1 MIDPHNIS
9 SQKIAAINDLYRT
22 SLGVPTFCGN
32 IPGRI
37 VLTAGVAACSPAD
50 QNNILRKV
58 RDFDSFTEDND
69 PNGEHDF
76 GAFDHAGE
84 RLFWKFDYY
93 APGMDHGSEDP
104 ADLSKTVRVLTILF
118 ASEW

>member
-9 SQKIAAINDLYRT
+9 SQKIAAINDLFRS
-22 SLGVPTFCGN
+22 SLGVPTFCGR
-32 IPGRI
+32 IPGQI
-37 VLTAGVAACSPAD
+37 VMTAGVAACSPAD
-50 QNNILRKV
+50 QTAILRKV
-58 RDFDSFTEDND
+58 RDFNNFPEDDD
-69 PNGEHDF
+69 PYGEHDF

-93 APGMDHGSEDP
+93 APGMERGSEDP

>member
-1 MIDPHNIS
+1 MIDNDTIS
-9 SQKIAAINDLYRT
+9 SQKIAAINDVFRT
-22 SLGVPTFCGN
+22 NLGIPTFCGS

-37 VLTAGVAACSPAD
+37 VMTAGVAACSPAD

-58 RDFDSFTEDND
+58 RDFNSFTEDND
-69 PNGEHDF
+69 PHGEHDF

-93 APGMDHGSEDP
+93 APGMECGSEDP
-104 ADLSKTVRVLTILF
+104 ADLSKTFRVLTILL

>member
-37 VLTAGVAACSPAD
+37 
-50 QNNILRKV
+50 
-58 RDFDSFTEDND
+58 
-69 PNGEHDF
+69 
-76 GAFDHAGE
+76 
-84 RLFWKFDYY
+84 
-93 APGMDHGSEDP
+93 APDGWRRRM
-104 ADLSKTVRVLTILF
+104 LSR
-118 ASEW
+118 